1 MRRLRTR
8 ASLAF
13 ALTLLVACTGEDE
26 PTGAEDS
33 APAAEAR
40 PAAAPTVTEP
50 APEVALAAADEAAAE
65 AAPEAEPATA
75 EVSSARAEARAGDA
89 TGDGANDDGPDDDL
103 PEYSAEQLEAA
114 ARHALGA
121 ASRVGEGTNDCE
133 TAYARLRALVT
144 TIEQEAPGTVQAL
157 PPEDRF
163 LAVCSGLPAEM
174 QRCLVVEYAIEH
186 EATCTELHEALDP
199 ATRARLD
206 GLMHGDG

>member
-1 MRRLRTR
+1 M
-8 ASLAF
+8 A
-13 ALTLLVACTGEDE
+13 E
-26 PTGAEDS
+26 PV
-33 APAAEAR
+33 
-40 PAAAPTVTEP
+40 AAA
-50 APEVALAAADEAAAE
+50 APEVALAAADEAAAGGQ
-65 AAPEAEPATA
+65 PEAEPTAT

-89 TGDGANDDGPDDDL
+89 NDDGAEDDL

-186 EATCTELHEALDP
+186 EATCTELHESLDP

-206 GLMHGDG
+206 GLMHSDG